1 MNTQQ
6 IHDYYVEPALK
17 ALGKSF
23 NHANARFLIL
33 CTLAVESDMGEF
45 ILQVG
50 KNNISKIDIDRIN
63 DQIDNGKINI
73 GLGIGQL
80 ESKTIKSIFCYSD
93 NIQKPKIK
101 KALEK
106 MMLNNSTSIQ
116 RQVIDS
122 PLFSCALMRLLYSM
136 FKEPI
141 PKLTGDLNKD
151 ILNMYEIYKKQIAKC
166 KIKPP
171 RRLSGEKSSAKG

>member
-101 KALEK
+101 KATKRKNKPSESPEEQQIFS
-106 MMLNNSTSIQ
+106 NSELVSHFALQYDLGVCKVNMRNARDISRCFTYIAE
-116 RQVIDS
+116 QVI
-122 PLFSCALMRLLYSM
+122 R
-136 FKEPI
+136 
-141 PKLTGDLNKD
+141 T
-151 ILNMYEIYKKQIAKC
+151 
-166 KIKPP
+166 
-171 RRLSGEKSSAKG
+171 